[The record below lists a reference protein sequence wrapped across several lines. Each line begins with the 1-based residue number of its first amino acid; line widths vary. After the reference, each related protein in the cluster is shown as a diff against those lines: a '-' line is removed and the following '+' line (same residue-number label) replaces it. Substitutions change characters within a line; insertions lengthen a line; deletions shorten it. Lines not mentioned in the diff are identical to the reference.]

1 MRLLLFVLG
10 ATVASVLA
18 GAGVAPAVA
27 PTPTS
32 TDRSSVSAARARD
45 VSYNFTA
52 EFGIGYEVEWTEESG
67 SPFECGEWRLDRGT
81 HEVNVGSV
89 GKPRGLGRIT
99 IFGRRSASPITGGWA
114 DGSYVA
120 AATAT
125 VHRTWVQTGGW
136 TPGCATAKPEPF
148 RPLPDDCGVRKYN
161 TQAAIIR
168 AELRHGKA
176 TLDLVKTIVDP
187 GSNEVS
193 YRALSITAVG
203 RVHYGKCRTSGYA
216 PELPVNFG
224 MLLRP
229 PDLPALRKLKPG
241 QRYRVERSWS
251 GNCQAK
257 LPQNAACRF
266 TLDMHVDI
274 RRAS

>member
-1 MRLLLFVLG
+1 VRLLLFVLG
-10 ATVASVLA
+10 ATVAAVLA
-18 GAGVAPAVA
+18 GAGAAPAVA

-89 GKPRGLGRIT
+89 GKPRLGRIT

-114 DGSYVA
+114 DGSAVA

-136 TPGCATAKPEPF
+136 TPGCGTAKPEPF

-168 AELRHGKA
+168 AELRRGKI
-176 TLDLVKTIVDP
+176 TLDLVVETP
-187 GSNEVS
+187 ASNGVG
-193 YRALSITAVG
+193 YPAFSITAIG
-203 RVHYGKCRTSGYA
+203 RAHYRKCRTSGYA

-224 MLLRP
+224 LILRP

-257 LPQNAACRF
+257 LRQNAACRF